1 MPRDADRLD
10 EAGSETAAP
19 ESAEPCYDC
28 EISLPGGD
36 QIEFS
41 ELDRK
46 GKACRARRVGFDEVD
61 LGGGRSRRR
70 RIEGA
75 YVSGSAEGV
84 LTVAAGVPAGDP
96 WVSAVCRAL
105 ERERA
110 WAGAP
115 RYRRSRLR
123 VMPGMG
129 EVFHVTAV
137 GNRGSIS
144 RHGLDWHRMG
154 AASGIAGSAEPELA
168 AVFVC
173 DSREDA
179 GFFTAMARSPS
190 DVWAVRAEGLW
201 IENGPNGWQ
210 LITEPVG
217 RDRLRLADRDVP
229 PPGAEDHPQRHG
241 PSAAYQSTLTIRRA
255 DGSVTSWPG
264 GLPESWDGDTQPH

>member
-1 MPRDADRLD
+1 MPRDTDRLD
-10 EAGSETAAP
+10 EPGSETAAP
-19 ESAEPCYDC
+19 GPAEPCYDC
-28 EISLPGGD
+28 EISLPGGA

-41 ELDRK
+41 ELDPE
-46 GKACRARRVGFDEVD
+46 GKACRTRRVEFD

-70 RIEGA
+70 PIEGG
-75 YVSGSAEGV
+75 YVSGSAGEV
-84 LTVAAGVPAGDP
+84 LTVPAGDP
-96 WVSAVCRAL
+96 WVAAVCRAL

-115 RYRRSRLR
+115 RYRRSRLW
-123 VMPGMG
+123 VMPGKG
-129 EVFHVTAV
+129 EMFHATAV
-137 GNRGSIS
+137 ANRESIS

-154 AASGIAGSAEPELA
+154 AAPGIAGSAEPELA

-173 DSREDA
+173 DSRDEA
-179 GFFTAMARSPS
+179 VFFTAMARSPS

-217 RDRLRLADRDVP
+217 PDRLRLAERDVP

-264 GLPESWDGDTQPH
+264 GLPESWDGDAQPH